1 MGGCFSSDSEN
12 KKVPLQVKGCTD
24 TFWLVVFILF
34 ALGMAV
40 IAVFSFV
47 YGNPLRLINGY
58 DSFGNTCGVKNNI
71 KYNNFPLSGRDTSE
85 EKYLFFLDAGELTQS
100 LKICV
105 KRCPKQTLNTTQD
118 LYDYYKSHIHKGVE
132 YSGHRYCRYDF
143 NYELLASSSRNTYT
157 SSLGPC
163 AVLPVYKGRSILNR
177 CVPTES
183 AGIAK
188 VQQFYQLLNNLDLV
202 KQILQDFYKSWHY
215 ILGISSSAV
224 IFSVILICLMH
235 CLTQI
240 VSWIICIFVAIA
252 SIVITVVLW
261 KAYFDVKS
269 TVDALKDANYL
280 ETILKNETAIFVL
293 AIVATVV
300 MITILILVFII
311 KDKIKGLAALFE
323 EAGKCMLQLPGL
335 VCPPFWAFICLLLY
349 IAFWMTVVIC
359 LASANYPF
367 QKPIVPLEEAKTST
381 FSNMTD
387 LVPQN
392 QTADDYRS
400 LFKVEYVE
408 SRVLKYMTIYYLVA
422 LIWVSEFIFACS
434 QMAIAGAVAYWY
446 FKIPTDSPVS
456 KASCKLVKFH
466 LGSVAKGSLLITLF
480 KIPRLILT
488 YLYAKMKAKKGESGC
503 AECGLKCCICC
514 FYLLEKFIRYLN
526 HNAYTVIAIE
536 SLNFCPAAGVAWN
549 SMASNALQVAT
560 INGIGDFILFLGK
573 LAVAAVCGIIAILV
587 LKNQEEIQQYII
599 VAVFIS
605 LVAFFIAHI
614 ILSLYEMVVDTLF
627 LCVCEDKN
635 INGLSGR
642 WKESN
647 LAHLLGEEPARNGES
662 ADQVEA
668 PMQQVEMAP
677 ITSQPFH
684 HVDETPAQKLP
695 FHHYPTDE

>member
-1 MGGCFSSDSEN
+1 M
-12 KKVPLQVKGCTD
+12 
-24 TFWLVVFILF
+24 
-34 ALGMAV
+34 
-40 IAVFSFV
+40 

-58 DSFGNTCGVKNNI
+58 DSFGNTCGVKKNI
-71 KYNNFPLSGRDTSE
+71 KYNNFPLSGRDTSA
-85 EKYLFFLDAGELTQS
+85 EKYLFFLNPSELSHS

-105 KRCPKQTLNTTQD
+105 KRCPKQTLNTTKE
-118 LYDYYKSHIHKGVE
+118 LYDYYTAHEHKGVVYKE
-132 YSGHRYCRYDF
+132 HRYCRYDF
-143 NYELLASSSRNTYT
+143 NYEDLVKNRNRDYT

-163 AVLPVYKGRSILNR
+163 PVLPVYKGRSILNR
-177 CVPTES
+177 CVPTEA

-188 VQQFYQLLNNLDLV
+188 VTEFYRLLNNLDLV
-202 KQILQDFYKSWHY
+202 QQILQDFYKSWHY
-215 ILGISSSAV
+215 ILGISASAV

-261 KAYFDVKS
+261 KSYYDVK
-269 TVDALKDANYL
+269 TEVDALKNANYL
-280 ETILKNETAIFVL
+280 DTILKNETAIFVL
-293 AIVATVV
+293 AIIATVV

-349 IAFWMTVVIC
+349 IAFWLTVVIC

-367 QKPIVPLEEAKTST
+367 QKPIVPLEAAKT
-381 FSNMTD
+381 D
-387 LVPQN
+387 LFYNGTEIQPQN
-392 QTADDYRS
+392 QTGAGDYRS
-400 LFKVEYVE
+400 LFMVEYVE
-408 SRVLKYMTIYYLVA
+408 SSVLKHMTIYYLVA

-446 FKIPTDSPVS
+446 FKIPTDSPVQ
-456 KASCKLVKFH
+456 KASCKLVKYH

-587 LKNQEEIQQYII
+587 LKNMEEIQQYMV

-605 LVAFFIAHI
+605 IVAFFIAHI
-614 ILSLYEMVVDTLF
+614 ILSLYEVSHIIF
-627 LCVCEDKN
+627 FKK
-635 INGLSGR
+635 I
-642 WKESN
+642 
-647 LAHLLGEEPARNGES
+647 P
-662 ADQVEA
+662 
-668 PMQQVEMAP
+668 
-677 ITSQPFH
+677 
-684 HVDETPAQKLP
+684 
-695 FHHYPTDE
+695 